1 MPSVHANR
9 RSSAPSES
17 RGRPVVLASLLL
29 ALLLGLVSAG
39 AWWGGWFGVKEDP
52 RLTEVKTVM
61 AEAAAK
67 YPPDQAPKNMLD
79 TAARVGTM
87 VTVMAKIQA
96 LPEDLRP
103 KAMEEGRKLMM
114 KGMEAR
120 VDSYFAAPPDQRQK
134 LIDDQ
139 LKQMQSMQKAFE
151 GSRSMFQG
159 LAGQG
164 GQAGGAQGA
173 GRQPADR
180 RWAGAALRGGSQRLA
195 EADDRRQLPE
205 PAGPLDRILRRGREA
220 PPGPRHGWRWRTV
233 RAPLR
238 TPTEIAG

>member
-17 RGRPVVLASLLL
+17 RGRPVVLVSLLL
-29 ALLLGLVSAG
+29 ALLLGLFSAG

-67 YPPDQAPKNMLD
+67 YPPDQAPKNMLE

-87 VTVMAKIQA
+87 VTVMAKIQS
-96 LPEDLRP
+96 LPEELRP

-159 LAGQG
+159 LGGGQG
-164 GQAGGAQGA
+164 GSGGAAGNQQAA
-173 GRQPADR
+173 GR
-180 RWAGAALRGGSQRLA
+180 
-195 EADDRRQLPE
+195 
-205 PAGPLDRILRRGREA
+205 
-220 PPGPRHGWRWRTV
+220 PGPRSEEDRSAWRKRMIDGSSPSQ
-233 RAPLR
+233 RAR
-238 TPTEIAG
+238 WTEYFSEVEKRRQALGLPGGGGPFGPR

>member
-1 MPSVHANR
+1 MPSVHTNR
-9 RSSAPSES
+9 RSSAASES

-39 AWWGGWFGVKEDP
+39 AWWGGWFGFKEDP

-61 AEAAAK
+61 ADAAAK
-67 YPPDQAPKNMLD
+67 YPPDQAPKNMLE

-87 VTVMAKIQA
+87 VTVMAKIQS
-96 LPEDLRP
+96 LPEELRP

-159 LAGQG
+159 LGGGQG
-164 GQAGGAQGA
+164 GSGGAAGNQQAA
-173 GRQPADR
+173 GR
-180 RWAGAALRGGSQRLA
+180 
-195 EADDRRQLPE
+195 
-205 PAGPLDRILRRGREA
+205 
-220 PPGPRHGWRWRTV
+220 PGPRSEEDRSAWRKRMIDGSSPSQ
-233 RAPLR
+233 RAR
-238 TPTEIAG
+238 WTEYFSEVEKRRQALGIPGGGGPFGPR

>member
-1 MPSVHANR
+1 MPSVHAHR
-9 RSSAPSES
+9 RSSAASES
-17 RGRPVVLASLLL
+17 GRRPVVLAGLLL

-39 AWWGGWFGVKEDP
+39 AWWGGWFGAKEDP
-52 RLTEVKTVM
+52 RLTEVKSAM
-61 AEAAAK
+61 ADAAAK
-67 YPPDQAPKNMLD
+67 YPPDQAPKNMLE

-87 VTVMAKIQA
+87 VSVMAKIQS
-96 LPEDLRP
+96 LPEELRP

-159 LAGQG
+159 LGGQG
-164 GQAGGAQGA
+164 GKGGAAGNQQQAAGG
-173 GRQPADR
+173 
-180 RWAGAALRGGSQRLA
+180 
-195 EADDRRQLPE
+195 
-205 PAGPLDRILRRGREA
+205 
-220 PPGPRHGWRWRTV
+220 PGPRSEEDRSAWRKRMIDGSSPSQ
-233 RAPLR
+233 RAR
-238 TPTEIAG
+238 WTEYFGEVEKRRQALGMGGGGGPFGPR

>member
-9 RSSAPSES
+9 RSVAASES
-17 RGRPVVLASLLL
+17 RGKPIVLASLLL

-39 AWWGGWFGVKEDP
+39 AWWGGWFGAKEDP
-52 RLTEVKTVM
+52 RLTEVKTAM

-79 TAARVGTM
+79 TAARVGAM
-87 VTVMAKIQA
+87 VTVMAKIQS
-96 LPEDLRP
+96 LPEELRP

-159 LAGQG
+159 LGGQGG

-173 GRQPADR
+173 GRAGNQQTAGGPTTRSEEDR
-180 RWAGAALRGGSQRLA
+180 NNWRKRMIDGSSPSQRA
-195 EADDRRQLPE
+195 RWTEYFGEVEKRRQALGLPGGG
-205 PAGPLDRILRRGREA
+205 GPG
-220 PPGPRHGWRWRTV
+220 GPR
-233 RAPLR
+233 
-238 TPTEIAG
+238 

>member
-9 RSSAPSES
+9 RSTAPSES

-29 ALLLGLVSAG
+29 ALLLGFVSAG
-39 AWWGGWFGVKEDP
+39 AWWAGWFGAKEDP

-61 AEAAAK
+61 ADAAAK
-67 YPPDQAPKNMLD
+67 YPPDQAPKNMLE

-87 VTVMAKIQA
+87 VSVMAKIQA
-96 LPEDLRP
+96 LPEELRP

-120 VDSYFAAPPDQRQK
+120 VDSYFAAPPEKRQQ

-159 LAGQG
+159 LGGQG
-164 GQAGGAQGA
+164 GNGGAAGNQQAAGG
-173 GRQPADR
+173 
-180 RWAGAALRGGSQRLA
+180 
-195 EADDRRQLPE
+195 
-205 PAGPLDRILRRGREA
+205 
-220 PPGPRHGWRWRTV
+220 PGPRSEEDRSAWRKRMIDGSSPSQ
-233 RAPLR
+233 RAR
-238 TPTEIAG
+238 WTEYFGEVEKRRQALGMGGGGGPFGPR

>member
-1 MPSVHANR
+1 MPSVHANP

-17 RGRPVVLASLLL
+17 RRRPVVLASLLL
-29 ALLLGLVSAG
+29 ALLLGLVSVG

-52 RLTEVKTVM
+52 RLTELKTVM

-67 YPPDQAPKNMLD
+67 YPPDQAPKNMLE

-87 VTVMAKIQA
+87 VSVMAKIQS
-96 LPEDLRP
+96 LPEELRP

-120 VDSYFAAPPDQRQK
+120 VDSYFAAPPNQRQK

-159 LAGQG
+159 LGGQG
-164 GQAGGAQGA
+164 GKGGAAGNQQQAAGG
-173 GRQPADR
+173 
-180 RWAGAALRGGSQRLA
+180 
-195 EADDRRQLPE
+195 
-205 PAGPLDRILRRGREA
+205 
-220 PPGPRHGWRWRTV
+220 PGPRSEEDRSAWRKRMIDGSSPSQ
-233 RAPLR
+233 RAR
-238 TPTEIAG
+238 WTEYFGEVEKRRQALGMGGGGGPFGPR

>member
-9 RSSAPSES
+9 RSSTPSES

-39 AWWGGWFGVKEDP
+39 AWWGGWFGAKEDP

-61 AEAAAK
+61 ADAAAK
-67 YPPDQAPKNMLD
+67 YPPDQAPKNMLE

-87 VTVMAKIQA
+87 VSVMAKIQS
-96 LPEDLRP
+96 LPEELRP

-159 LAGQG
+159 LGGQG
-164 GQAGGAQGA
+164 GSGGAAGNQQAAGG
-173 GRQPADR
+173 
-180 RWAGAALRGGSQRLA
+180 
-195 EADDRRQLPE
+195 
-205 PAGPLDRILRRGREA
+205 
-220 PPGPRHGWRWRTV
+220 PGPRSEEDRSAWRKRMIDGSSPSQ
-233 RAPLR
+233 RAR
-238 TPTEIAG
+238 WTEYFSEVEKRRQALGMGGGGGPFGPR

>member
-29 ALLLGLVSAG
+29 ALILGLVSAG

-61 AEAAAK
+61 ADAAAK
-67 YPPDQAPKNMLD
+67 YPPDQAPKNMLE

-87 VTVMAKIQA
+87 VSVMAKIQS
-96 LPEDLRP
+96 LPEELRP

-159 LAGQG
+159 LGGGQG
-164 GQAGGAQGA
+164 GSGGAAGNQQAA
-173 GRQPADR
+173 GR
-180 RWAGAALRGGSQRLA
+180 
-195 EADDRRQLPE
+195 
-205 PAGPLDRILRRGREA
+205 
-220 PPGPRHGWRWRTV
+220 PGPRSEEDRSAWRKRMIDGSSPSQ
-233 RAPLR
+233 RAR
-238 TPTEIAG
+238 WTEYFSEVEKRRQALGLPGGGGPFGPR

>member
-9 RSSAPSES
+9 RSSAASES
-17 RGRPVVLASLLL
+17 RRRPVVLASLLL
-29 ALLLGLVSAG
+29 AILLGLVSVG
-39 AWWGGWFGVKEDP
+39 AWWVGWFGAKEDP

-61 AEAAAK
+61 ADAAAK
-67 YPPDQAPKNMLD
+67 YPPDQAPKNMLE

-87 VTVMAKIQA
+87 VSVMAKIQS
-96 LPEDLRP
+96 LPEELRP

-120 VDSYFAAPPDQRQK
+120 VDSYFAAPPNQRQK

-164 GQAGGAQGA
+164 GGQAGGAQGA
-173 GRQPADR
+173 GRASNQQTAGRPASRSEEDR
-180 RWAGAALRGGSQRLA
+180 NNWRKRMIDGSSPSQRA
-195 EADDRRQLPE
+195 RWTEYFGEVEKRRQALGLPGGG
-205 PAGPLDRILRRGREA
+205 GPF
-220 PPGPRHGWRWRTV
+220 GPR
-233 RAPLR
+233 
-238 TPTEIAG
+238 

>member
-9 RSSAPSES
+9 RSNAPNES

-61 AEAAAK
+61 ADAAAK
-67 YPPDQAPKNMLD
+67 YPPDQAPKNMLE
-79 TAARVGTM
+79 TAARVGAM
-87 VTVMAKIQA
+87 VSVMAKIQS

-159 LAGQG
+159 LGGGQG
-164 GQAGGAQGA
+164 GSGGAAGNQQAA
-173 GRQPADR
+173 GR
-180 RWAGAALRGGSQRLA
+180 
-195 EADDRRQLPE
+195 
-205 PAGPLDRILRRGREA
+205 
-220 PPGPRHGWRWRTV
+220 PGPRSEEDRSAWRKRMIDGSSPSQ
-233 RAPLR
+233 RAR
-238 TPTEIAG
+238 WTEYFGEVEKRRKALGMGGGGGPGGPR

>member
-9 RSSAPSES
+9 RSVAASES
-17 RGRPVVLASLLL
+17 RGKPIVLASLLL

-39 AWWGGWFGVKEDP
+39 AWWGGWFGAKEDP
-52 RLTEVKTVM
+52 RLTEVKTAM
-61 AEAAAK
+61 ADAAAK

-79 TAARVGTM
+79 TAARVGAM
-87 VTVMAKIQA
+87 VTVMAKIQS
-96 LPEDLRP
+96 LPEELRP
-103 KAMEEGRKLMM
+103 KAIEEGRKLMM

-159 LAGQG
+159 LGGQGG

-173 GRQPADR
+173 GRAGNQQTAGGPTTRSEEDR
-180 RWAGAALRGGSQRLA
+180 NNWRKRMIDGSSPSQRA
-195 EADDRRQLPE
+195 RWTEYFGEVEKRRQALGLPGGG
-205 PAGPLDRILRRGREA
+205 GPG
-220 PPGPRHGWRWRTV
+220 GPR
-233 RAPLR
+233 
-238 TPTEIAG
+238 

>member
-1 MPSVHANR
+1 MPSVHANPR
-9 RSSAPSES
+9 TSASSKS

-79 TAARVGTM
+79 TAARVGAM
-87 VTVMAKIQA
+87 VSVMAKIQS

-114 KGMEAR
+114 KGMEMR

-159 LAGQG
+159 LGGQGLGGQG
-164 GQAGGAQGA
+164 GQAGGAPAA
-173 GRQPADR
+173 GR
-180 RWAGAALRGGSQRLA
+180 AGNQQTAGG
-195 EADDRRQLPE
+195 
-205 PAGPLDRILRRGREA
+205 
-220 PPGPRHGWRWRTV
+220 PGPRSEEDRSAWRKRMIDGSSPSQ
-233 RAPLR
+233 RARFSEYFGEVEKRRQALGLPGGGGPGGPR
-238 TPTEIAG
+238 

>member
-29 ALLLGLVSAG
+29 ARLLGLVSAG

-103 KAMEEGRKLMM
+103 KALEEGRKLMM

-120 VDSYFAAPPDQRQK
+120 VDSYFAAHRISVKNSSTTSSSRCSRCRKPLREADRCSRVSVARGAKAVPPATSSRQPV
-134 LIDDQ
+134 
-139 LKQMQSMQKAFE
+139 
-151 GSRSMFQG
+151 
-159 LAGQG
+159 GQG
-164 GQAGGAQGA
+164 RA
-173 GRQPADR
+173 PR
-180 RWAGAALRGGSQRLA
+180 RIAAPGGS
-195 EADDRRQLPE
+195 
-205 PAGPLDRILRRGREA
+205 G
-220 PPGPRHGWRWRTV
+220 
-233 RAPLR
+233 
-238 TPTEIAG
+238 

>member
-9 RSSAPSES
+9 RSNAPNES

-61 AEAAAK
+61 ADAAAK
-67 YPPDQAPKNMLD
+67 YPPDQAPKNMLE
-79 TAARVGTM
+79 TAARVGAM
-87 VTVMAKIQA
+87 VSVMAKIQS

-159 LAGQG
+159 LGGGQG
-164 GQAGGAQGA
+164 GSGGAAGNQQAA
-173 GRQPADR
+173 GR
-180 RWAGAALRGGSQRLA
+180 
-195 EADDRRQLPE
+195 
-205 PAGPLDRILRRGREA
+205 
-220 PPGPRHGWRWRTV
+220 PGPRSEEDRSAWRKRMIDGSSPSQ
-233 RAPLR
+233 RAR
-238 TPTEIAG
+238 WTEYFGEVEKRRQALGLPGGGGPFGPR

>member
-29 ALLLGLVSAG
+29 ALILGLVSAG

-52 RLTEVKTVM
+52 RLTEVKTLM
-61 AEAAAK
+61 ADAAAK
-67 YPPDQAPKNMLD
+67 HPPDQAPKNMLE

-87 VTVMAKIQA
+87 VSVMAKIQS
-96 LPEDLRP
+96 LPEELRP

-159 LAGQG
+159 LGGGQG
-164 GQAGGAQGA
+164 GSGGAAGNQQAA
-173 GRQPADR
+173 GR
-180 RWAGAALRGGSQRLA
+180 
-195 EADDRRQLPE
+195 
-205 PAGPLDRILRRGREA
+205 
-220 PPGPRHGWRWRTV
+220 PGPRSEEDRSAWRKRMIDGSSPSQ
-233 RAPLR
+233 RAR
-238 TPTEIAG
+238 WTEYFSEVEKRRQALGLPGGGGPFGPR

>member
-9 RSSAPSES
+9 RSSAASES
-17 RGRPVVLASLLL
+17 GRRPVVLASLLL

-39 AWWGGWFGVKEDP
+39 AWWGGWLGAKEDP

-61 AEAAAK
+61 ADAAAK
-67 YPPDQAPKNMLD
+67 YPPDQAPKNMLE
-79 TAARVGTM
+79 TAARVGAM
-87 VTVMAKIQA
+87 VSVMAKIQS

-159 LAGQG
+159 LGGGQG
-164 GQAGGAQGA
+164 GSGGAAGNQQAA
-173 GRQPADR
+173 GR
-180 RWAGAALRGGSQRLA
+180 
-195 EADDRRQLPE
+195 
-205 PAGPLDRILRRGREA
+205 
-220 PPGPRHGWRWRTV
+220 PGPRSEEDRSAWRKRMIDGSSPSQ
-233 RAPLR
+233 RAR
-238 TPTEIAG
+238 WTEYFGEVEKRRQALGMGGGGGPFGPR

>member
-1 MPSVHANR
+1 MPSVHANP

-17 RGRPVVLASLLL
+17 RRRPVVLASLLL
-29 ALLLGLVSAG
+29 ALLLGLVSVG
-39 AWWGGWFGVKEDP
+39 AWWGGWFGAKEDP

-61 AEAAAK
+61 ADAAAK
-67 YPPDQAPKNMLD
+67 YPPDQAPKNMLE

-87 VTVMAKIQA
+87 VSVMAKIQS
-96 LPEDLRP
+96 LPEELRP

-120 VDSYFAAPPDQRQK
+120 VDSYFAAPPNQRQK

-159 LAGQG
+159 LGGQG
-164 GQAGGAQGA
+164 GKGGAAGNQQQAAGG
-173 GRQPADR
+173 
-180 RWAGAALRGGSQRLA
+180 
-195 EADDRRQLPE
+195 
-205 PAGPLDRILRRGREA
+205 
-220 PPGPRHGWRWRTV
+220 PGPRSEEDRSAWRKRMIDGSSPSQ
-233 RAPLR
+233 RAR
-238 TPTEIAG
+238 WTEYFGEVEKRRQALGMGGGGGPFGPR

>member
-9 RSSAPSES
+9 RSNAPNES

-39 AWWGGWFGVKEDP
+39 AWWGGWFGAKEDP

-61 AEAAAK
+61 ADAAAK
-67 YPPDQAPKNMLD
+67 YPPDQAPKNMLE

-87 VTVMAKIQA
+87 VTVMAKIQS

-103 KAMEEGRKLMM
+103 KALEEGRKLMM

-120 VDSYFAAPPDQRQK
+120 VDSYFAAPPEQRQK

-159 LAGQG
+159 LGGGQG
-164 GQAGGAQGA
+164 GGGGGAA
-173 GRQPADR
+173 GNQQAA
-180 RWAGAALRGGSQRLA
+180 AG
-195 EADDRRQLPE
+195 
-205 PAGPLDRILRRGREA
+205 
-220 PPGPRHGWRWRTV
+220 PGPRSEEDRSAWRKRMIDGSSPSQ
-233 RAPLR
+233 RAR
-238 TPTEIAG
+238 WTEYFGEVEKRRQALGMGGGGGPFGAR

>member
-9 RSSAPSES
+9 RSTAADES

-29 ALLLGLVSAG
+29 ALLFGLASAG
-39 AWWGGWFGVKEDP
+39 AWWGGWFGAKEDP

-67 YPPDQAPKNMLD
+67 YPPDQAPKNMLE

-87 VTVMAKIQA
+87 VSVMAKIQS

-120 VDSYFAAPPDQRQK
+120 VDSYFAAPPEQRQK

-159 LAGQG
+159 LGGQG
-164 GQAGGAQGA
+164 GNGGAA
-173 GRQPADR
+173 GNQQAA
-180 RWAGAALRGGSQRLA
+180 AG
-195 EADDRRQLPE
+195 
-205 PAGPLDRILRRGREA
+205 
-220 PPGPRHGWRWRTV
+220 PGPRSEEDRSAWRKRMIDGSSPSQ
-233 RAPLR
+233 RAR
-238 TPTEIAG
+238 WTEYFGEVEKRRQALGMGGGGGPFGPR